1 MALADL
7 ASLQAGQLTVGVIPT
22 SLHTLV
28 PSAVAAFN
36 ARYPKIQVV
45 LRELLAPEIEALL
58 LQEADPAPLALAI
71 AATIL
76 ALMTWVSPLL

>member
-1 MALADL
+1 MRNPEKEAMDA
-7 ASLQAGQLTVGVIPT
+7 
-22 SLHTLV
+22 
-28 PSAVAAFN
+28 
-36 ARYPKIQVV
+36 
-45 LRELLAPEIEALL
+45 EIEALL